1 MNRLFLQKF
10 QGRTSVLGCRWSGGV
25 SRFLARQFLRL
36 RGHDMSA
43 DRTRG
48 RSGDD
53 KQGWRHPGDGAP
65 IRTEN
70 RDEKMVKY
78 WRQFS

>member
-1 MNRLFLQKF
+1 M
-10 QGRTSVLGCRWSGGV
+10 VEYRWWGGV

-48 RSGDD
+48 R
-53 KQGWRHPGDGAP
+53 RLGDGAT
-65 IRTEN
+65 IRTKNRNEN
-70 RDEKMVKY
+70 MVEY
-78 WRQFS
+78 RHLNDSA